1 MAMSAMQL
9 GLSVYCQKPLTHDV
23 YESRRLAQVAAEKK
37 LVTQMGIQVHSG
49 GEYRRGVQ
57 VIQEGAIGKVQ
68 AVHSWSSKKWGDPA
82 ARPDRE
88 DAVPESLA
96 WDLWLGTAQKR
107 PFIGDGYYHPGNWLK
122 RLDFGTGTFGDMGCH
137 ILDPVFWALELTAPL
152 RIRSEGPAPNAHNWA
167 NDALVSFVFPR
178 TKFTTGPVVPITWYD
193 GDQRPPKEAVAILGN
208 RPLPDQGS
216 LFLGEK
222 GAMLL
227 PHVEG
232 PQLFPEDK
240 FADFPKAKVAAGN
253 HWHEFVDAV
262 RGMGTTSTPFSY
274 SGPLTES
281 VLLGGVSTHFPN
293 QTLEWDAVGLA
304 FKNLPDANRLIR
316 RMYRE
321 GWKVAGLS

>member
-1 MAMSAMQL
+1 
-9 GLSVYCQKPLTHDV
+9 
-23 YESRRLAQVAAEKK
+23 
-37 LVTQMGIQVHSG
+37 
-49 GEYRRGVQ
+49 
-57 VIQEGAIGKVQ
+57 
-68 AVHSWSSKKWGDPA
+68 
-82 ARPDRE
+82 
-88 DAVPESLA
+88 
-96 WDLWLGTAQKR
+96 
-107 PFIGDGYYHPGNWLK
+107 
-122 RLDFGTGTFGDMGCH
+122 
-137 ILDPVFWALELTAPL
+137 
-152 RIRSEGPAPNAHNWA
+152 
-167 NDALVSFVFPR
+167 
-178 TKFTTGPVVPITWYD
+178 
-193 GDQRPPKEAVAILGN
+193 
-208 RPLPDQGS
+208 
-216 LFLGEK
+216 
-222 GAMLL
+222 MLL